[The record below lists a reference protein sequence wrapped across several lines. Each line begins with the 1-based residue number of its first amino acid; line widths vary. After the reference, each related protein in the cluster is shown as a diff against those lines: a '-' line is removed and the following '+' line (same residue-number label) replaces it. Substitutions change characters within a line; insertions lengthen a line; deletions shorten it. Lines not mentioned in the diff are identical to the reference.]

1 MSKSFSTV
9 VAIFASEPFA
19 LPSPADC
26 TASGQLSTQLFCG
39 MAEAYLCRYLG
50 VCPKFEEI
58 LSGGKAVQQ
67 EHVFCSAY
75 CQNVIKRVFG
85 AASGRTP
92 DKVAALDAA
101 VPTAPPSPTSNEED
115 TERPLAGFDI
125 EGRCA
130 PEARG
135 PSLYVGDCTLKA
147 WFAERRLK
155 GKQAGGATQ
164 RIIND
169 RGTQRT
175 QWKEGGHQ
183 QVCVMWPRLSLGND
197 RRPEGALI
205 EALSS
210 FPESLPV
217 MWMLTPTVRGTNMAA
232 MQQEYSDGKRY
243 PGQKR
248 WSQGRKVWE
257 CLEKQIG
264 FKNYTPFMCGGLNGM
279 WGPTIIDVLWSNED
293 WLTLETGL
301 TDPCHPSK
309 TGLNKYRKLAWDAM
323 GRHDL
328 LSIKIIDGWH
338 FQENTDCSFE
348 GYAREMRMLL
358 QTRYVGHAIDVLQ
371 MMLRYPQ
378 KSVPLGTMYSPRELM
393 VVRQGG
399 SIRPPG
405 LNPATVATRW
415 RQREFPPTR
424 TPPPFLNPATI
435 AEDVARIQE
444 LQESTKQHTASGQGS
459 GGMEA
464 ESGASRSGGG
474 SCEIEE
480 NKAIFDAVVEGM
492 LKGGA
497 QWHKHKKVFQQWHN
511 TNAEAQGN
519 TEMDAEQG
527 LDLRKNTA
535 KRKAPPPG
543 NTVMDAKE
551 GLEPKNNTLRQKLVF
566 SCGDQKAP
574 YKFVSEEYRKR
585 VARRVDQICENP
597 DLLQAENLKAWD
609 HGQEDSCWPPRL
621 HAPPPSAQH
630 GLRPVV
636 GQSLG
641 LGHGQDSPTVSG
653 QVVPPP
659 SAADASP
666 APDAPPPLPLAPPP
680 SVADASPAAPPP
692 PAPPAAHAP
701 PHPPTPS
708 KPEPP
713 PPPPPPPP
721 CPEKAGGCVL
731 HTAGKRRLVL
741 TPNPNFTNAPPRG
754 RPCFEDDTDD
764 AEAIKRELEPFDIVR
779 VDK

>member
-39 MAEAYLCRYLG
+39 MAEAYLCPYLEK
-50 VCPKFEEI
+50 CSKFEEI
-58 LSGGKAVQQ
+58 LSGGEAVQQ

-175 QWKEGGHQ
+175 QWKEGEHQ

-197 RRPEGALI
+197 RIPEEALI
-205 EALSS
+205 EALRS
-210 FPESLPV
+210 FPESLQV

-232 MQQEYSDGKRY
+232 MQQEYSDEKKY

-301 TDPCHPSK
+301 TDPCHPSR
-309 TGLNKYRKLAWDAM
+309 TGLNKYKKLAWDAM
-323 GRHDL
+323 GRHDF
-328 LSIKIIDGWH
+328 LSIKIIDGWN
-338 FQENTDCSFE
+338 FQESTDCSFE

-415 RQREFPPTR
+415 RHREFPPTR

-566 SCGDQKAP
+566 SCGDQKVP

-597 DLLQAENLKAWD
+597 DLLQAENPETERDKRDREEFGMYPAAGGQLKAWD

-641 LGHGQDSPTVSG
+641 LGHGQDSPTVSD
-653 QVVPPP
+653 QVV
-659 SAADASP
+659 
-666 APDAPPPLPLAPPP
+666 PPPLPLAPPP
-680 SVADASPAAPPP
+680 SVADASPAAPFP

-701 PHPPTPS
+701 PHPPSPS
-708 KPEPP
+708 KPEPRP
-713 PPPPPPPP
+713 PPPRL
-721 CPEKAGGCVL
+721 EKAGGCVL

-741 TPNPNFTNAPPRG
+741 TPNPNYKRSAPRQTLFF
-754 RPCFEDDTDD
+754 R
-764 AEAIKRELEPFDIVR
+764 RELEPFDIFR